1 LVGRPKRAKKILAL
15 MRQSNYRE
23 PITDHEDQPD
33 QYRTAGLYNPVSLNP
48 AAHILFNRTFGAP
61 SK

>member
-1 LVGRPKRAKKILAL
+1 

-23 PITDHEDQPD
+23 RIPDHEDKPD

-48 AAHILFNRTFGAP
+48 APHILFNRTFGAL